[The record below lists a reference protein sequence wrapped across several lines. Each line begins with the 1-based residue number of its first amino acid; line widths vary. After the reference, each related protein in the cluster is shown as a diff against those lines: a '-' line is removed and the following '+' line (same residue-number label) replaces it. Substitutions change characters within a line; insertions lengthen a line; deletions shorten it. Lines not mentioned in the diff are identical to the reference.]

1 MCIDLT
7 VGEHSVLPHNA
18 ESGDRWAN
26 NVRPCGYAVA
36 NEFIMES
43 LHSFSILHFQ
53 LFPDF
58 LLGLLI
64 RTIVLYYILTKYSL
78 RA

>member
-1 MCIDLT
+1 MCIDVT

-36 NEFIMES
+36 NEFIN
-43 LHSFSILHFQ
+43 
-53 LFPDF
+53 
-58 LLGLLI
+58 G
-64 RTIVLYYILTKYSL
+64 
-78 RA
+78 A

>member
-43 LHSFSILHFQ
+43 LRSFSIFN
-53 LFPDF
+53 
-58 LLGLLI
+58 
-64 RTIVLYYILTKYSL
+64 YSL
-78 RA
+78 IFCSVFLSEQLCYTIY

>member
-43 LHSFSILHFQ
+43 LHSFSIFN
-53 LFPDF
+53 
-58 LLGLLI
+58 
-64 RTIVLYYILTKYSL
+64 YSL
-78 RA
+78 IFCSVYLSEQLCYTIY

>member
-43 LHSFSILHFQ
+43 LRSFSIFN
-53 LFPDF
+53 
-58 LLGLLI
+58 
-64 RTIVLYYILTKYSL
+64 YSL
-78 RA
+78 IFCSVYLSEQLCYTIY

>member
-7 VGEHSVLPHNA
+7 VGEHTVLPHNA

-26 NVRPCGYAVA
+26 NVRPYGYAVA

-43 LHSFSILHFQ
+43 LRSFSIFN
-53 LFPDF
+53 
-58 LLGLLI
+58 
-64 RTIVLYYILTKYSL
+64 YSL
-78 RA
+78 IFCSVYLSEQLCYTIY